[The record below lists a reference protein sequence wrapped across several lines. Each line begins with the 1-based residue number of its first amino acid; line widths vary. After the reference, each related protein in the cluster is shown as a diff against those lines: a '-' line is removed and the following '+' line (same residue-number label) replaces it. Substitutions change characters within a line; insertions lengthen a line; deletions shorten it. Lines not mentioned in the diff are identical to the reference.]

1 MEELLR
7 RWGDHI
13 ALGVEVIAALLILVG
28 AFEAILMTVRQLLG
42 SGATLVASKKVW
54 LGLARWLMLALEFE
68 LAADILRSA
77 IAPSWNSI
85 ARLGAIAA
93 IRTFLNYYLE
103 QDVEQ
108 FTQRQKDVEAGQ
120 EPDVN
125 AVGAEARPVSSSV

>member
-103 QDVEQ
+103 QDVEH
-108 FTQRQKDVEAGQ
+108 FAQREKDAEAGHV
-120 EPDVN
+120 PDVN
-125 AVGAEARPVSSSV
+125 AVEAQPHPVSSNV